1 MLSKLTRLAA
11 AAAIMAGASLSAPA
25 IAADLQD
32 ILSAG
37 KVRIG
42 VPIDVPPFGFVDA
55 NNQPI
60 GLDVDVANMIGEAL
74 GVEVE
79 LQQITG
85 ANRIPYLVTDRL
97 DLVISAM
104 GANPERAQ
112 QIAFSSPYSA
122 LSIGVFGPD
131 SIAVTSPE
139 ELGSETIAVA
149 RGTTQD
155 LELTAAAPDA
165 NIMRFDDDATAAAA
179 FLSGQA
185 QLFATAN
192 VVAKDLMDKDPNVQL
207 KAKFILRYSPT
218 HIGLQQG
225 NPELL
230 RWLDT
235 FVFYHM
241 TTGKLSELTEK
252 WLGQGLPE
260 HFPTL

>member
-1 MLSKLTRLAA
+1 MFRFSTKI
-11 AAAIMAGASLSAPA
+11 AAAIVVIGAAFSGPS

-55 NNQPI
+55 NNEPT
-60 GLDVDVANMIGEAL
+60 GLDVDVANLIGEAL

-97 DLVISAM
+97 DMVISAM
-104 GANPERAQ
+104 GATPERAQ
-112 QIAFSSPYSA
+112 QVAFSSPYSA

-131 SIAVTSPE
+131 SIDVSAPGD
-139 ELGSETIAVA
+139 LGDQVIAVA

-165 NIMRFDDDATAAAA
+165 NIQRFDDDATAAAA

-185 QLFATAN
+185 ELFATAN
-192 VVAKDLMDKDPNVQL
+192 VVAKDLMDNNPDVQL
-207 KAKFILRYSPT
+207 NAKFILRISPT
-218 HIGLQQG
+218 HVGIQQG

-235 FVFYHM
+235 FVFYHL
-241 TTGKLSELTEK
+241 TTGRLSEISEE
-252 WLGQGLPE
+252 WLGQPLPQN
-260 HFPTL
+260 FPSL

>member
-1 MLSKLTRLAA
+1 MFKPITKLAA
-11 AAAIMAGASLSAPA
+11 AAVIVAAAFSGPA
-25 IAADLQD
+25 MAADLQD
-32 ILSAG
+32 ILSSG

-42 VPIDVPPFGFVDA
+42 VPIDVPPFGFVDE
-55 NNQPI
+55 NNEPT

-104 GANPERAQ
+104 GATPERAQ

-122 LSIGVFGPD
+122 LAIGVFGPD
-131 SIAVTSPE
+131 SIDVSAPE
-139 ELGSETIAVA
+139 ELGDQVIAVA

-165 NIMRFDDDATAAAA
+165 NIQRFDDDATAAAA

-192 VVAKDLMDKDPNVQL
+192 VVAKDLMDNNADVELN
-207 KAKFILRYSPT
+207 AKFILRYSPT
-218 HIGLQQG
+218 HIGIQQG

-235 FVFYHM
+235 FVFYHH
-241 TTGKLSELTEK
+241 TTGKLSENTEK
-252 WLGQGLPE
+252 WLGQPLPE
-260 HFPTL
+260 NFPSL

>member
-1 MLSKLTRLAA
+1 MFKQFSRIVSAVLLAGAVSVAPAA
-11 AAAIMAGASLSAPA
+11 AG
-25 IAADLQD
+25 DLQD

-55 NNQPI
+55 NNEPA
-60 GLDVDVANMIGEAL
+60 GLDVEVAKMIAEAL
-74 GVEVE
+74 GVEAD

-97 DLVISAM
+97 DIVISAM
-104 GANPERAQ
+104 GATPERAL

-122 LSIGVFGPD
+122 LAIGVFGPD
-131 SIAVTSPE
+131 SIAVSSPD
-139 ELGSETIAVA
+139 ELGSEVIAVA

-165 NIMRFDDDATAAAA
+165 NIQRFDDDATAAAA
-179 FLSGQA
+179 FLSGQT
-185 QLFATAN
+185 QLLATAN
-192 VVAKDLMDKDPNVQL
+192 VVAQDLMSKDPNVEL
-207 KAKFILRYSPT
+207 NAKFILRYSPT
-218 HIGLQQG
+218 HIGVQQG

-235 FVFYHM
+235 FVFYHQ
-241 TTGKLSELTEK
+241 TTGVLSELTEK
-252 WLGQGLPE
+252 WLGQPLPE
-260 HFPTL
+260 HFPSL

>member
-1 MLSKLTRLAA
+1 MFKLVSKIAA
-11 AAAIMAGASLSAPA
+11 AVLVLGAMSGPA
-25 IAADLQD
+25 LAADLQD

-42 VPIDVPPFGFVDA
+42 VPIDVPPFGFVDE
-55 NNQPI
+55 NNQPT
-60 GLDVDVANMIGEAL
+60 GLDVEVANLIGEAL
-74 GVEVE
+74 GVDVE

-104 GANPERAQ
+104 GATPQRAQ

-122 LSIGVFGPD
+122 LAIGVFGPD
-131 SIAVTSPE
+131 DIDVSAPE
-139 ELGSETIAVA
+139 ELGDQVIAVA

-165 NIMRFDDDATAAAA
+165 NIQRFDDDATAAAA

-185 QLFATAN
+185 ELFATAN
-192 VVAKDLMDKDPNVQL
+192 VVAKDLMDNNPDVELNP
-207 KAKFILRYSPT
+207 KFILRYSPT
-218 HIGLQQG
+218 HIGVQQG

-235 FVFYHM
+235 FVFYHL
-241 TTGKLSELTEK
+241 TTGKLSEITEK
-252 WLGQGLPE
+252 WLGQPLPE
-260 HFPTL
+260 DFPSL

>member
-1 MLSKLTRLAA
+1 MLKFVSKI
-11 AAAIMAGASLSAPA
+11 AAAIVVLGTMSGPTL
-25 IAADLQD
+25 AADLQD

-37 KVRIG
+37 TVRIG
-42 VPIDVPPFGFVDA
+42 VPIDVPPFGFVDE
-55 NNQPI
+55 NNEPT
-60 GLDVDVANMIGEAL
+60 GLDVDVANLIGEAL

-104 GANPERAQ
+104 GATPERAQ

-122 LSIGVFGPD
+122 LAIGVFGPD
-131 SIAVTSPE
+131 SIDVSAPD
-139 ELGSETIAVA
+139 ELGDQVIAVA

-165 NIMRFDDDATAAAA
+165 NIQRFDDDATAAAA

-185 QLFATAN
+185 DLFATAN
-192 VVAKDLMDKDPNVQL
+192 VVAKDLMDNNADVELNP
-207 KAKFILRYSPT
+207 KFILRYSPT
-218 HIGLQQG
+218 HIGIQQG

-235 FVFYHM
+235 FVFYHL
-241 TTGKLSELTEK
+241 TTGKLSDITET
-252 WLGQGLPE
+252 WLGQPLPE
-260 HFPTL
+260 NFPSL

>member
-1 MLSKLTRLAA
+1 MKKMLSTF
-11 AAAIMAGASLSAPA
+11 AGAVLALGTVFAGPT

-42 VPIDVPPFGFVDA
+42 VPIDVPPFGYVDKD
-55 NNQPI
+55 NNPI
-60 GLDVDVANMIGEAL
+60 GLDVDVANLIGEAL

-97 DLVISAM
+97 DMVISAM
-104 GANPERAQ
+104 GATPERAQ
-112 QIAFSSPYSA
+112 QVAFSSPYSA

-131 SIAVTSPE
+131 SIAVTSPQ
-139 ELGSETIAVA
+139 ELGSQSIAVA

-155 LELTAAAPDA
+155 IELTAVAPNA
-165 NIMRFDDDATAAAA
+165 NIQRFDDDATAAAA

-185 QLFATAN
+185 ELLATAN
-192 VVAKDLMDKDPNVQL
+192 VVSQNLMANNEGVEL
-207 KAKFILRYSPT
+207 NAKFILRLAPT
-218 HIGLQQG
+218 HVGIQQG

-235 FVFYHM
+235 FVFYHK
-241 TTGKLSELTEK
+241 TTGKLSEITEK
-252 WLGQGLPE
+252 WLGQPLPANL
-260 HFPTL
+260 PSL

>member
-1 MLSKLTRLAA
+1 MLRKIAITAA
-11 AAAIMAGASLSAPA
+11 ALLTMGLGLTGPA
-25 IAADLQD
+25 AADLQD

-42 VPIDVPPFGFVDA
+42 VPIDVPPFGFVDE
-55 NNQPI
+55 NNQPT
-60 GLDVDVANMIGEAL
+60 GLDVDVANLVGEAL

-85 ANRIPYLVTDRL
+85 ANRIPYLVTDRV
-97 DLVISAM
+97 DMVISAM
-104 GANPERAQ
+104 GATPERAQ

-131 SIAVTSPE
+131 EIAVSSPAD
-139 ELGSETIAVA
+139 LGSETIAVA

-165 NIMRFDDDATAAAA
+165 NIQRFDDDATAAAA
-179 FLSGQA
+179 FLSGQV
-185 QLFATAN
+185 QLLATAN
-192 VVAKDLMDKDPNVQL
+192 VVAKDLIDKNPGVVL
-207 KAKFILRYSPT
+207 KPKFILRYSPT
-218 HIGLQQG
+218 HIGIQQG

-235 FVFYHM
+235 FVFYHL
-241 TTGKLSELTEK
+241 TTGKLSEITEK
-252 WLGQGLPE
+252 WLGQPLPE
-260 HFPTL
+260 NFPSL

>member
-1 MLSKLTRLAA
+1 MFRLSSRIAA
-11 AAAIMAGASLSAPA
+11 AVVVIAAAFSSPA
-25 IAADLQD
+25 LAADLQD

-55 NNQPI
+55 DNEPT
-60 GLDVDVANMIGEAL
+60 GLDVDVANLIGEAL

-97 DLVISAM
+97 DMVISAM
-104 GANPERAQ
+104 GATPERAQ
-112 QIAFSSPYSA
+112 QVAFSSPYSA

-131 SIAVTSPE
+131 DVAVSAPGD
-139 ELGSETIAVA
+139 LGDEIIAVA

-165 NIMRFDDDATAAAA
+165 NIQRFDDDATAAAA
-179 FLSGQA
+179 YLSGQA
-185 QLFATAN
+185 DLFATAN
-192 VVAKDLMDKDPNVQL
+192 VVAKDLMDNNPDVQL
-207 KAKFILRYSPT
+207 NAKFILRISPT
-218 HIGLQQG
+218 HVGIQQG

-235 FVFYHM
+235 FVFYHL
-241 TTGKLSELTEK
+241 TTGQLSDITEK
-252 WLGQGLPE
+252 WLGQPLPDD
-260 HFPTL
+260 FPSL

>member
-1 MLSKLTRLAA
+1 MFKPLTRLAA
-11 AAAIMAGASLSAPA
+11 AAMMAAGAMFGGTAM
-25 IAADLQD
+25 AADLQD

-37 KVRIG
+37 KLRIG
-42 VPIDVPPFGFVDA
+42 VPIDVPPFGFVDS
-55 NNQPI
+55 NNQPV
-60 GLDVDVANMIGEAL
+60 GLDVDVANLIGEAL
-74 GVEVE
+74 GVDVE

-104 GANPERAQ
+104 GATPERAQ

-122 LSIGVFGPD
+122 LAIGVFGPD
-131 SIAVTSPE
+131 SIAVSSPE
-139 ELGSETIAVA
+139 ELGSEVIAVA

-155 LELTAAAPDA
+155 LELTAAAPNA

-185 QLFATAN
+185 QLLATAN
-192 VVAKDLMDKDPNVQL
+192 VVAKDLMDKDSNVQL
-207 KAKFILRYSPT
+207 NAKFILRYSPT
-218 HIGLQQG
+218 HIGIQQG

-241 TTGKLSELTEK
+241 TTGKLSEITEK
-252 WLGQGLPE
+252 WLGQPLPAN
-260 HFPTL
+260 FPSL

>member
-1 MLSKLTRLAA
+1 MLKSLGKLAA
-11 AAAIMAGASLSAPA
+11 AIVMAASLGVGGAA
-25 IAADLQD
+25 AADLQD
-32 ILSAG
+32 IISAG

-55 NNQPI
+55 SNQPV
-60 GLDVDVANMIGEAL
+60 GLDVDLARMIGEAL

-79 LQQITG
+79 MQQITG

-122 LSIGVFGPD
+122 LSIGVFGPA
-131 SIAVTSPE
+131 SINVTSAA
-139 ELGSETIAVA
+139 ELGDQSIAVA

-155 LELTAAAPDA
+155 LELTALRPDA

-179 FLSGQA
+179 YLSGQA

-192 VVAKDLMDKDPNVQL
+192 VVAKDIMDNNPNVEL
-207 KAKFILRYSPT
+207 LPKFIMRYSPT
-218 HIGLQQG
+218 HIGIQQG

-235 FVFYHM
+235 FVFYHK
-241 TTGKLSELTEK
+241 TTGELSKLSQK
-252 WLGQGLPE
+252 WLGQPLPE
-260 HFPTL
+260 NFPTL